1 MPDRCEACPLNGT
14 ATACPDPAYYCS
26 RVARERSRT
35 PHLRFWSDAVL
46 RAAGLEPQPQPPPA
60 PIEPPGLATMAGN
73 LAKSLAGHVADGG
86 RKASPQVQ
94 AERKAACFACDEF
107 HDHARDRC
115 RKCGCTAMNTK
126 RSWASSVCPD
136 TPPRWTAV

>member
-1 MPDRCEACPLNGT
+1 MSKPGF
-14 ATACPDPAYYCS
+14 
-26 RVARERSRT
+26 RT
-35 PHLRFWSDAVL
+35 FGDVFPHLKAEPRLAHL
-46 RAAGLEPQPQPPPA
+46 AAQPYRDPDEPPPEA
-60 PIEPPGLATMAGN
+60 AKPPDLMQMAGN
-73 LAKSLAGHVADGG
+73 LARSVVGHVADGG